1 MTEKTTSRQAIVAA
15 AGELIRTRGVQG
27 MAISELIVASGT
39 SAGAI
44 YHHFPNRTAI
54 VVEVARTAL
63 AWPLAALNDYRHR
76 PASPSQLLGFAMV
89 ALAASPELGELLT
102 HLGAGAGT
110 DDVLGQRLRAEFA
123 ILRDS
128 VDETMRAWAQRNG
141 VPARAVQGYS
151 QLLIGLTLGYASQRS
166 LVDHFDEATYRAQAV
181 ELLQLGP

>member
-76 PASPSQLLGFAMV
+76 PASSSQLLGFAMV
-89 ALAASPELGELLT
+89 ALVVSPELGELLT
-102 HLGAGAGT
+102 QLVA
-110 DDVLGQRLRAEFA
+110 
-123 ILRDS
+123 
-128 VDETMRAWAQRNG
+128 
-141 VPARAVQGYS
+141 PATA
-151 QLLIGLTLGYASQRS
+151 TPS
-166 LVDHFDEATYRAQAV
+166 LS
-181 ELLQLGP
+181 